1 MINIFRKL
9 NKEGSLLNQSPAE
22 GDRIQQ
28 LLLAVDIFP
37 QLRVKSRARNTY
49 E

>member
-9 NKEGSLLNQSPAE
+9 NKESSLLNQSPAE

-28 LLLAVDIFP
+28 VLPVVDIFP
-37 QLRVKSRARNTY
+37 QLFFQEV
-49 E
+49 